1 MLPGALLA
9 FPSTVASFCCRP
21 RLLLLLLLLL
31 PELGVDGW
39 CWCGEAMEEVTDDLG
54 LGWKRVN
61 RVKLVRSTVDLR

>member
-39 CWCGEAMEEVTDDLG
+39 WWEMGDMGSAVFSG
-54 LGWKRVN
+54 
-61 RVKLVRSTVDLR
+61 